1 MKKIN
6 KKLSEILITRA
17 YSTIN
22 EWSWYGTS
30 LELLDFLSAHIDF
43 WDTPKQ
49 SLLSLKKWP
58 KKLLCRSDTFA
69 LFHTFLVVL
78 RESDNQ
84 LIVLT
89 THIVKKVLILYI
101 LSLLSL
107 SLLYIRIKNPT
118 SGQGSLGGALIK
130 SWMHGAKNLYIERE
144 SSKCIN

>member
-1 MKKIN
+1 M
-6 KKLSEILITRA
+6 SEILITRA

-43 WDTPKQ
+43 WDTPTQ

-78 RESDNQ
+78 REKWQSINS
-84 LIVLT
+84 
-89 THIVKKVLILYI
+89 THYSYSQESSNS
-101 LSLLSL
+101 LSLSLSL

-118 SGQGSLGGALIK
+118 SGQGSLGGLWLK
-130 SWMHGAKNLYIERE
+130 VGSMEQRTYT
-144 SSKCIN
+144 